1 MATTP
6 AETSVE
12 VIHQAKV
19 NLAAALRAAALYGYN
34 EGVDNHFSLAVP
46 GRDDRFLLNPF
57 GPHWSELSA
66 SDMITVDLEG
76 NVVEG
81 DGQWEQT
88 AFMIHRGVHQARA
101 SARCVLHTHMPY
113 ATAVSMTRGGFETAV
128 SQNSM
133 YFHGHV
139 ISLPYGGLADAA
151 DEGLRIGNAVGEG
164 VNVVMLENHGV
175 LVIGEDVA
183 EAWHRL
189 YFLERACQV
198 QILAQSTGQPLI
210 RVSDDLAAHTAGQFA
225 RDTGNPPTLFAAVRR
240 QLDRENPGYER

>member
-6 AETSVE
+6 AETSVDL
-12 VIHQAKV
+12 IRQAKV
-19 NLAAALRAAALYGYN
+19 DLAAALRAAALHGFN

-66 SDMITVDLEG
+66 SDLITVDLEG

-81 DGQWEQT
+81 EGQWEQT
-88 AFMIHRGVHQARA
+88 AFMIHSGVHQARA

-113 ATAVSMTRGGFETAV
+113 ATAVSMIRGGLETAV

-139 ISLPYGGLADAA
+139 VSLAYGGLADAA
-151 DEGLRIGNAVGEG
+151 DEGLRIGNAVGED

-175 LVIGEDVA
+175 LVIGADVA

-210 RVSDDLAAHTAGQFA
+210 RVSDELAAHTAGQFA
-225 RDTGNPPTLFAAVRR
+225 RDTGNAPALFEAVRR

>member
-1 MATTP
+1 
-6 AETSVE
+6 
-12 VIHQAKV
+12 
-19 NLAAALRAAALYGYN
+19 
-34 EGVDNHFSLAVP
+34 
-46 GRDDRFLLNPF
+46 
-57 GPHWSELSA
+57 
-66 SDMITVDLEG
+66 MITVDLEG

>member
-6 AETSVE
+6 AETSIDL
-12 VIHQAKV
+12 IHQAKV
-19 NLAAALRAAALYGYN
+19 DLAAALRAAALHGFN

-66 SDMITVDLEG
+66 SDLITVDLEG

-81 DGQWEQT
+81 EGQWEQT
-88 AFMIHRGVHQARA
+88 AFMIHSGVHQARA
-101 SARCVLHTHMPY
+101 SARCVLHTHMPH
-113 ATAVSMTRGGFETAV
+113 ATAVSMIRGGLETAV

-139 ISLPYGGLADAA
+139 VSLAYGGLADAA
-151 DEGLRIGNAVGEG
+151 DEGLRIGNAVGED

-175 LVIGEDVA
+175 LVIGADVA

-210 RVSDDLAAHTAGQFA
+210 QVSDQLAAHTAGQFA
-225 RDTGNPPTLFAAVRR
+225 RDTGNAPALFAAVRR

>member
-12 VIHQAKV
+12 LIQQAKV
-19 NLAAALRAAALYGYN
+19 DLAAALRAAALYGYN

-66 SDMITVDLEG
+66 SDLITVDLEG
-76 NVVEG
+76 TVVEG
-81 DGQWEQT
+81 DGAWEQT

-113 ATAVSMTRGGFETAV
+113 ATAVSVTRGGLETAI

-139 ISLPYGGLADAA
+139 ISLEYGGLADAA
-151 DEGLRIGNAVGEG
+151 DEGLRIGNAVGDG

-175 LVIGEDVA
+175 LVIGETVA

-210 RVSDDLAAHTAGQFA
+210 RVSDQLAGHTAGQFA
-225 RDTGNPPTLFAAVRR
+225 RDSGNPPVLFAAVRR
-240 QLDRENPGYER
+240 QLDSENPGYER

>member
-6 AETSVE
+6 VAAPTDL
-12 VIHQAKV
+12 IQQAKV
-19 NLAAALRAAALYGYN
+19 DLAAALRAAALHGFN

-46 GRDDRFLLNPF
+46 GRDDLFLLNAF

-66 SDMITVDLEG
+66 SDLITVDLEG
-76 NVVEG
+76 IVVEG
-81 DGQWEQT
+81 EGEWEQT

-113 ATAVSMTRGGFETAV
+113 ATAVSLTRGGFESAI

-139 ISLPYGGLADAA
+139 ASLPYGGLADAA
-151 DEGLRIGNAVGEG
+151 DEGVRIGNAVGED

-175 LVIGEDVA
+175 LVIGADVA
-183 EAWHRL
+183 DAWHKL

-210 RVSDDLAAHTAGQFA
+210 HVSDQLAEHTAGQFA
-225 RDTGNPPTLFAAVRR
+225 RDTANAPALFAAVRR
-240 QLDRENPGYER
+240 QLDRECPGYDR